1 MVDHPV
7 TATLPAP
14 ECPDKAFVNVH
25 GTDRSPGSGR
35 VPRLVRMASA
45 RDRVLDSFVA
55 IVCEEGERPATLD
68 AVAAR
73 AGVSKGGLLYH
84 FGSKAALVEGL
95 CERLSDLS
103 AIDVEHMR
111 EAEDGAARYF
121 VRNCLYVGSE
131 LDLVLLAASRLQQ
144 AGYEEAGRTL
154 DDTENAWLEA
164 LVDALHDVPTAQAVK
179 LLGDG
184 LYHQASLGAVT
195 VDEVRPNRGSV
206 DMEALLAVVDRLV
219 ATRPGA

>member
-1 MVDHPV
+1 MGRAVA
-7 TATLPAP
+7 ATLPTA
-14 ECPDKAFVNVH
+14 ERADKEFVNVH
-25 GTDRSPGSGR
+25 GTGRSSACGR
-35 VPRLVRMASA
+35 LPRLVRMASA

-95 CERLSDLS
+95 CERLSDLG
-103 AIDVEHMR
+103 AIDVERMR

-121 VRNCLYVGSE
+121 VRNCLFVGSE
-131 LDLVLLAASRLQQ
+131 LDLALLAASRLQQ

-154 DDTENAWLEA
+154 DDTENAWLET
-164 LVDALHDVPTAQAVK
+164 LVDELGDAPTAQAVK

-195 VDEVRPNRGSV
+195 GSEVRPNRGTV
-206 DMEALLAVVDRLV
+206 DMDTLLAVVDRLI
-219 ATRPGA
+219 ATRPTA

>member
-1 MVDHPV
+1 
-7 TATLPAP
+7 
-14 ECPDKAFVNVH
+14 
-25 GTDRSPGSGR
+25 
-35 VPRLVRMASA
+35 MASA

-103 AIDVEHMR
+103 HIDVERMR
-111 EAEDGAARYF
+111 EADDGVARYF
-121 VRNCLYVGSE
+121 VRNCQWVGSE
-131 LDLVLLAASRLQQ
+131 LDLALLAASRLQQ

-154 DDTENAWLEA
+154 DETENAWLGT
-164 LVDALHDVPTAQAVK
+164 LVDELGDEPTAQAVK

-184 LYHQASLGAVT
+184 LYHQASLGAT
-195 VDEVRPNRGSV
+195 TDVRPTRGVV
-206 DMEALLAVVDRLV
+206 DMEALLAVVDRLI
-219 ATRPGA
+219 ATKPAA

>member
-1 MVDHPV
+1 MRVLH
-7 TATLPAP
+7 
-14 ECPDKAFVNVH
+14 DKAFVNVH
-25 GTDRSPGSGR
+25 GTGRSSRSGR
-35 VPRLVRMASA
+35 FPRLVRMASA

-103 AIDVEHMR
+103 AIDVDRMR

-131 LDLVLLAASRLQQ
+131 LDLALLAASRLQQ

-154 DDTENAWLEA
+154 DETENAWLET
-164 LVDALHDVPTAQAVK
+164 LVDALDDVPTAQAVK

-184 LYHQASLGAVT
+184 LYHQASLGAAIAT
-195 VDEVRPNRGSV
+195 DVRPNRGTV
-206 DMEALLAVVDRLV
+206 DVEALLVVVDRLI

>member
-1 MVDHPV
+1 
-7 TATLPAP
+7 
-14 ECPDKAFVNVH
+14 
-25 GTDRSPGSGR
+25 
-35 VPRLVRMASA
+35 MASA

-55 IVCEEGERPATLD
+55 IVCEDGERPATLD

-103 AIDVEHMR
+103 AIDVERMA

-121 VRNCLYVGSE
+121 VRNCLFVGSE
-131 LDLVLLAASRLQQ
+131 LDLALLAASRLQQ

-154 DDTENAWLEA
+154 DDTENAWLA
-164 LVDALHDVPTAQAVK
+164 TLVDALHDEPTAQAVK

-184 LYHQASLGAVT
+184 LYHQASLGAAS
-195 VDEVRPNRGSV
+195 DGRPKRSTV
-206 DMEALLAVVDRLV
+206 DMEALLAVVDRLI
-219 ATRPGA
+219 ATKPGA